1 MSLQRATR
9 PAIGASAEQ
18 PVVGGAEMA
27 RALAAALPALQ
38 RRVGRP
44 VVLKLGGSVGP
55 GETVLQ
61 EVVWLQ
67 AIGMRPLLVHGGG
80 PTITEWLRRIGK
92 QTRFVDGLRHT
103 DAETLDVARMV
114 MRGLINSELVAQIG
128 ALGGRAIGLCGADGR
143 LLVAAVRD
151 PRLGLVGDVVR
162 VDGALLDLL
171 CERGY
176 VPVIAPIGMTE
187 DGQCLNV
194 NADTV
199 AGAVAEAVGAEEL
212 VFLTDVP
219 GVQGASGERL
229 AELTPAEC
237 GTLTAAGVIQGGMM
251 PKVDACC
258 RAAAGGATSRIADGR
273 VPWALLRELCS
284 DESSGTLIRARR
296 AREEDGRARGE
307 DQ

>member
-1 MSLQRATR
+1 
-9 PAIGASAEQ
+9 
-18 PVVGGAEMA
+18 MA
-27 RALAAALPALQ
+27 RALAAALPVLH
-38 RRVGRP
+38 RRVGKP

-67 AIGMRPLLVHGGG
+67 ATGMRPILVHGGG
-80 PTITEWLRRIGK
+80 PMITEWLQRIGK
-92 QTRFVDGLRHT
+92 ETRFVDGLRHT

-128 ALGGRAIGLCGADGR
+128 ALGGRAMGLCGADGR
-143 LLVAAVRD
+143 LLMAAVRD
-151 PRLGLVGDVVR
+151 PRLGLVGDVVK
-162 VDGALLDLL
+162 VDSRLLNVL

-176 VPVIAPIGMTE
+176 VPVIAPIGVTE

-219 GVQGASGERL
+219 GVQDASGERL
-229 AELTPAEC
+229 RELTPAQC
-237 GTLTAAGVIQGGMM
+237 APLAAAGVIHGGMM

-258 RAAAGGATSRIADGR
+258 RAAAGGATCRIANGR
-273 VPWALLRELCS
+273 VPWALLRELFS
-284 DESSGTLIRARR
+284 AESSGTIIR
-296 AREEDGRARGE
+296 EH
-307 DQ
+307 